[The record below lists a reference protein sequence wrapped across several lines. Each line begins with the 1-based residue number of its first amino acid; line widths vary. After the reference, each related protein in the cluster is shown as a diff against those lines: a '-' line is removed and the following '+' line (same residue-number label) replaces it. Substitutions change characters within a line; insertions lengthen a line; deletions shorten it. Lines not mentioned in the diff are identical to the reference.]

1 MLVNGLVILVAAALI
16 GLIIWWFFG
25 NFQKSSQQADLANG
39 RQEGQ
44 VVVKGG
50 YEPEVLY
57 LKQGVPAEV
66 TFKMED
72 KTACLSHLVFSSLG
86 VDKDLSKEKLAKV
99 QIPTY
104 KAGKQYKFRLSEI
117 DKLLEDGKLAE

>member
-1 MLVNGLVILVAAALI
+1 M
-16 GLIIWWFFG
+16 
-25 NFQKSSQQADLANG
+25 ANG

-72 KTACLSHLVFSSLG
+72 MTSCLSRVVFSSLG
-86 VDKDLSKEKLAKV
+86 VEEDLSKEKQAKI
-99 QIPTY
+99 QIPTD
-104 KAGKQYKFRLSEI
+104 KAGEI
-117 DKLLEDGKLAE
+117 DYACGMDMFHGKIVVK

>member
-1 MLVNGLVILVAAALI
+1 MLVNGLVILAAAALI

-72 KTACLSHLVFSSLG
+72 KTACLSHVVFSSLG
-86 VDKDLSKEKLAKV
+86 VDKDLSKEKLAKI
-99 QIPTY
+99 QIPTD
-104 KAGKQYKFRLSEI
+104 KAGEI
-117 DKLLEDGKLAE
+117 DYACGMDMFHGKIVVR

>member
-1 MLVNGLVILVAAALI
+1 MLVNGLVILAAAALI

-25 NFQKSSQQADLANG
+25 NFQRSSQQADLANG

-72 KTACLSHLVFSSLG
+72 KTACLSHVVFSSLG

-99 QIPTY
+99 QIPTD
-104 KAGKQYKFRLSEI
+104 KAGEI
-117 DKLLEDGKLAE
+117 DYACGMDMFHGKIVVR

>member
-1 MLVNGLVILVAAALI
+1 MLVNGLVILAAAALI

-39 RQEGQ
+39 RQEGW

-72 KTACLSHLVFSSLG
+72 KTACLSHVVFSSLG

-99 QIPTY
+99 QIPTD
-104 KAGKQYKFRLSEI
+104 KAGEI
-117 DKLLEDGKLAE
+117 DYACGMDMFHGKIVVR

>member
-1 MLVNGLVILVAAALI
+1 MLVNGLVILAAAALI

-39 RQEGQ
+39 RQEAQ

-72 KTACLSHLVFSSLG
+72 KTACLSHVVFSSLG

-99 QIPTY
+99 QIPTD
-104 KAGKQYKFRLSEI
+104 KAGEI
-117 DKLLEDGKLAE
+117 DYACGMDMFHGKIVVR

>member
-1 MLVNGLVILVAAALI
+1 MLVNGLVILATAALI

-72 KTACLSHLVFSSLG
+72 KTSCLSHVVFSSLG
-86 VDKDLSKEKLAKV
+86 VEKDLTKEKLAKV
-99 QIPTY
+99 QIPTD
-104 KAGKQYKFRLSEI
+104 KAGEI
-117 DKLLEDGKLAE
+117 DYACGMDMFHGKIVVR

>member
-1 MLVNGLVILVAAALI
+1 MLVNGLVILATATLI

-72 KTACLSHLVFSSLG
+72 MTSCLSRVVFSSLG
-86 VDKDLSKEKLAKV
+86 VEEDLSKEKQAKI
-99 QIPTY
+99 QIPTD
-104 KAGKQYKFRLSEI
+104 KAGEI
-117 DKLLEDGKLAE
+117 DYACGMDMFHGKIVIK

>member
-1 MLVNGLVILVAAALI
+1 MLVNGLVILAAAALI

-25 NFQKSSQQADLANG
+25 NFQKRSQQADLANG

-72 KTACLSHLVFSSLG
+72 KTACLSHVVFPSLG

-99 QIPTY
+99 QIPTD
-104 KAGKQYKFRLSEI
+104 KAGEI
-117 DKLLEDGKLAE
+117 DYACGMDMFHGKIVVR

>member
-1 MLVNGLVILVAAALI
+1 MLVKILVLLLAAALI
-16 GLIIWWFFG
+16 ALICWWFFG
-25 NFQKSSQQADLANG
+25 NFEQSSDQAKIEGG

-57 LKQGVPAEV
+57 LKKGVPAEV

-72 KTACLSHLVFSSLG
+72 QTACLSHVVFSTLG
-86 VDKDLSKEKLAKV
+86 VDKDLSKEKTVKID
-99 QIPTY
+99 IPTQ
-104 KAGKQYKFRLSEI
+104 KAGEFDYACGMNMFH
-117 DKLLEDGKLAE
+117 GKVVVR

>member
-1 MLVNGLVILVAAALI
+1 MLVNGLVILAAAALI

-39 RQEGQ
+39 RQEGR

-66 TFKMED
+66 TFKILIMKVNVNEWL
-72 KTACLSHLVFSSLG
+72 TLLLV
-86 VDKDLSKEKLAKV
+86 
-99 QIPTY
+99 
-104 KAGKQYKFRLSEI
+104 
-117 DKLLEDGKLAE
+117 

>member
-1 MLVNGLVILVAAALI
+1 MGMLVNGLVILAAAALI

-72 KTACLSHLVFSSLG
+72 KTACLSHVVFSSLG
-86 VDKDLSKEKLAKV
+86 VDKDLSKEKLAKI
-99 QIPTY
+99 QIPTD
-104 KAGKQYKFRLSEI
+104 KAGDRLCLRHGHVSW
-117 DKLLEDGKLAE
+117 EDRG

>member
-1 MLVNGLVILVAAALI
+1 MLVNGLVILGAAALI

-25 NFQKSSQQADLANG
+25 NFQKSSRQADLANG

-72 KTACLSHLVFSSLG
+72 KTACLSHVVFSSLG

-99 QIPTY
+99 QIPTD
-104 KAGKQYKFRLSEI
+104 KAGEI
-117 DKLLEDGKLAE
+117 DYACGMDMFHGKIVVR

>member
-1 MLVNGLVILVAAALI
+1 MLVNGLVILAAAALI

-57 LKQGVPAEV
+57 LKQCVPAEV

-72 KTACLSHLVFSSLG
+72 KTACLSHVVFSSLG

-99 QIPTY
+99 QIPTD
-104 KAGKQYKFRLSEI
+104 KAGEI
-117 DKLLEDGKLAE
+117 DYACGMDMFHGKIVVR

>member
-25 NFQKSSQQADLANG
+25 NFQKSSQRADLANG

-72 KTACLSHLVFSSLG
+72 KTACLSRLVFSSLG

-99 QIPTY
+99 QIPTD
-104 KAGKQYKFRLSEI
+104 KAGEI
-117 DKLLEDGKLAE
+117 DYACGMDMFHGKIVVR

>member
-1 MLVNGLVILVAAALI
+1 MLVNGLVVLAAAALI

-72 KTACLSHLVFSSLG
+72 KTACLSHVVFSSLG

-99 QIPTY
+99 QIPTD
-104 KAGKQYKFRLSEI
+104 KAGEI
-117 DKLLEDGKLAE
+117 DYACGMDMFHGKIVVR

>member
-1 MLVNGLVILVAAALI
+1 MLVNGLVILAAAALI

-39 RQEGQ
+39 RQEGR

-72 KTACLSHLVFSSLG
+72 KTACLSHVVFSSLG

-99 QIPTY
+99 QIPTD
-104 KAGKQYKFRLSEI
+104 KAGEI
-117 DKLLEDGKLAE
+117 DYACGMDMFHGKIVVR

>member
-1 MLVNGLVILVAAALI
+1 MLVNGLVILATAALT

-25 NFQKSSQQADLANG
+25 NFQKSSQQAGLSNG

-72 KTACLSHLVFSSLG
+72 GTSCLSRVIFSSLG
-86 VDKDLSKEKLAKV
+86 VEKDLTKEKLAKV
-99 QIPTY
+99 QIPTD
-104 KAGKQYKFRLSEI
+104 KTGEI
-117 DKLLEDGKLAE
+117 DYACGMDMFHGKIVVK

>member
-1 MLVNGLVILVAAALI
+1 MGMLVNGLVILAAAALI

-72 KTACLSHLVFSSLG
+72 KTACLSHVVFSSLG

-99 QIPTY
+99 QIPTD
-104 KAGKQYKFRLSEI
+104 KAGEI
-117 DKLLEDGKLAE
+117 DYACGMDMFHGKIVVR

>member
-1 MLVNGLVILVAAALI
+1 MLVNGLVILAAVALI

-72 KTACLSHLVFSSLG
+72 KTACLSHVVFSSLG

-99 QIPTY
+99 QIPTD
-104 KAGKQYKFRLSEI
+104 KAGEI
-117 DKLLEDGKLAE
+117 DYACGMDMFHGKIVVR

>member
-25 NFQKSSQQADLANG
+25 NFQKSSQQADLADG

-99 QIPTY
+99 QIPTD
-104 KAGKQYKFRLSEI
+104 KAGEI
-117 DKLLEDGKLAE
+117 DYACGMDMFHGKIVVR

>member
-1 MLVNGLVILVAAALI
+1 MLVNGLVILVVAALI

-72 KTACLSHLVFSSLG
+72 KTACLSHLVFPSLG

-99 QIPTY
+99 QIPTD
-104 KAGKQYKFRLSEI
+104 KAGEI
-117 DKLLEDGKLAE
+117 DYACGMDMFHGKIVVR

>member
-1 MLVNGLVILVAAALI
+1 MLVNGLVILAAAALI

-72 KTACLSHLVFSSLG
+72 KTACLSHVVFSSLG
-86 VDKDLSKEKLAKV
+86 VDKGLSKEKLAKV
-99 QIPTY
+99 QIPTD
-104 KAGKQYKFRLSEI
+104 KAGEI
-117 DKLLEDGKLAE
+117 DYACGMDMFHGKIVVR

>member
-1 MLVNGLVILVAAALI
+1 MLVNGLVILAAVALI

-66 TFKMED
+66 TFKMQD

-99 QIPTY
+99 QIPTD
-104 KAGKQYKFRLSEI
+104 KAGEI
-117 DKLLEDGKLAE
+117 DYACGMDMFHGKIVVR

>member
-1 MLVNGLVILVAAALI
+1 MLVNGLVILPAAALI

-39 RQEGQ
+39 RQEGR

-72 KTACLSHLVFSSLG
+72 KTACLSHVVFSSLG

-99 QIPTY
+99 QIPTD
-104 KAGKQYKFRLSEI
+104 KAGEI
-117 DKLLEDGKLAE
+117 DYACGMDMFHGKIVVR

>member
-1 MLVNGLVILVAAALI
+1 MGMLVNGLVILAAAALI

-66 TFKMED
+66 TFKMDD
-72 KTACLSHLVFSSLG
+72 KTACLSHVVFPSLG

-99 QIPTY
+99 QIPTD
-104 KAGKQYKFRLSEI
+104 KAGEI
-117 DKLLEDGKLAE
+117 DYACGMDMFHGKIVVR

>member
-16 GLIIWWFFG
+16 GIIIWWFFG

-57 LKQGVPAEV
+57 LKQGGPAEV

-72 KTACLSHLVFSSLG
+72 KTACLSHLVFPSLG

-99 QIPTY
+99 QIPTD
-104 KAGKQYKFRLSEI
+104 KAGEI
-117 DKLLEDGKLAE
+117 DYACGMDMFHGKIVVR

>member
-1 MLVNGLVILVAAALI
+1 MLVNGLVILAAAALI

-72 KTACLSHLVFSSLG
+72 KTACLSHVVFSSLG

-99 QIPTY
+99 QIPTD
-104 KAGKQYKFRLSEI
+104 KAGEVDYACGMDMFH
-117 DKLLEDGKLAE
+117 GKIVVR

>member
-1 MLVNGLVILVAAALI
+1 MLVNGLVILGAAALI

-39 RQEGQ
+39 RQEGR

-72 KTACLSHLVFSSLG
+72 KTACLSHVVFSSLG

-99 QIPTY
+99 QIPTD
-104 KAGKQYKFRLSEI
+104 KAGEI
-117 DKLLEDGKLAE
+117 DYACGMDMFHGKIVVR

>member
-1 MLVNGLVILVAAALI
+1 MLVNGLVILAAAALI

-72 KTACLSHLVFSSLG
+72 KTACLSHLVFPSLG

-99 QIPTY
+99 QIPTD
-104 KAGKQYKFRLSEI
+104 KAGEI
-117 DKLLEDGKLAE
+117 DYACGMDMFHGKIVVRQ

>member
-1 MLVNGLVILVAAALI
+1 MLVNGLVVLATAALI

-25 NFQKSSQQADLANG
+25 NFQKSSQQAGLANG

-72 KTACLSHLVFSSLG
+72 KTACLNRLVFSSLG

-99 QIPTY
+99 QIPTD
-104 KAGKQYKFRLSEI
+104 KAGEI
-117 DKLLEDGKLAE
+117 DYACGMDMFHGKIVVR

>member
-1 MLVNGLVILVAAALI
+1 MGMLVNGLVILAAAALI

-25 NFQKSSQQADLANG
+25 NFQKSSQQADLVNG

-72 KTACLSHLVFSSLG
+72 KTACLSHVVFSSLG

-99 QIPTY
+99 QIPTD
-104 KAGKQYKFRLSEI
+104 KAGEI
-117 DKLLEDGKLAE
+117 DYACGMDMFHGKIVVR

>member
-1 MLVNGLVILVAAALI
+1 MLVNGLVILAAAALI

-72 KTACLSHLVFSSLG
+72 KTACLSHVVFSSLG
-86 VDKDLSKEKLAKV
+86 VDKDLSKERLAKV
-99 QIPTY
+99 QIPTD
-104 KAGKQYKFRLSEI
+104 KAGEI
-117 DKLLEDGKLAE
+117 DYVCGMGMFHGKVVVR

>member
-1 MLVNGLVILVAAALI
+1 MGMLVNGLVILAAAALI

-66 TFKMED
+66 TFKMDD
-72 KTACLSHLVFSSLG
+72 KTACLSHVVFSSLG

-99 QIPTY
+99 QIPTD
-104 KAGKQYKFRLSEI
+104 KAGEI
-117 DKLLEDGKLAE
+117 DYACGMDMFHGKIVVR

>member
-1 MLVNGLVILVAAALI
+1 MLVNGLVILAAAALI

-72 KTACLSHLVFSSLG
+72 KTACLSHVVFSSLG

-99 QIPTY
+99 QFPTDM
-104 KAGKQYKFRLSEI
+104 AGEI
-117 DKLLEDGKLAE
+117 DYACGMDMFHGKIVVR

>member
-99 QIPTY
+99 QIPTD
-104 KAGKQYKFRLSEI
+104 KAGEI
-117 DKLLEDGKLAE
+117 DYACGMDMFHGKIVVR

>member
-1 MLVNGLVILVAAALI
+1 MLVNGLVILAAAALI

-72 KTACLSHLVFSSLG
+72 KTACLSHVVFSSLG

-99 QIPTY
+99 QIPTD
-104 KAGKQYKFRLSEI
+104 KAREI
-117 DKLLEDGKLAE
+117 DYACGMDMFHGKIVVR

>member
-1 MLVNGLVILVAAALI
+1 MLVNGLVILAAAALI

-39 RQEGQ
+39 RQEAQ

-72 KTACLSHLVFSSLG
+72 KTACLSHVVFSSLG
-86 VDKDLSKEKLAKV
+86 VDKGLSKEKLAKV
-99 QIPTY
+99 QIPTD
-104 KAGKQYKFRLSEI
+104 KAGEI
-117 DKLLEDGKLAE
+117 DYACGMDMFHGKIVVR

>member
-72 KTACLSHLVFSSLG
+72 KTACLTHLVFPSLG

-99 QIPTY
+99 QIPTD
-104 KAGKQYKFRLSEI
+104 KAGEI
-117 DKLLEDGKLAE
+117 DYACGMDMFHGKIVVR

>member
-1 MLVNGLVILVAAALI
+1 MLVNGLVILAAAALI

-72 KTACLSHLVFSSLG
+72 KTACLSHVVFPSLG

-99 QIPTY
+99 QIPTD
-104 KAGKQYKFRLSEI
+104 KAGEI
-117 DKLLEDGKLAE
+117 DYACGIDMFHGKIVVR

>member
-1 MLVNGLVILVAAALI
+1 MLVNGLVILAAAALI

-25 NFQKSSQQADLANG
+25 NFQKSSQQADLANC

-72 KTACLSHLVFSSLG
+72 KTACLSHVVFSSLG

-99 QIPTY
+99 QIPTD
-104 KAGKQYKFRLSEI
+104 KAGEI
-117 DKLLEDGKLAE
+117 DYACGMDMFHGKIVVR